1 MSSPAST
8 SPKAYRPVFF
18 LGLGGTGKEV
28 LLRLRLRLY
37 ERFRT
42 YDVPFCRFLWADTD
56 LRATGARGE
65 DLSSALASVAF
76 EEHEKFSLLQGSV
89 GRDLNDIF
97 TNPTQWPHIHEWLYP
112 EVQRYGSEI
121 RDGAGGVRAVGRL
134 TFFAKYAALREALER
149 KLSEL
154 SRMETIGETQRF
166 FREHGLPS
174 VVTGGGFSP
183 TVYLVTSL
191 AGGTGC
197 GTFLDTAFLLRDI
210 KAHTGNGA
218 DIFAYALMPNVYN
231 PGPQGEIAQRS
242 FANAYAA
249 LKELDHFTKRI
260 NPAHSQEAKEQNP
273 YSDFIVSWERN
284 RERRIVGP
292 PFSATF
298 LLEITNEAHLPI
310 SQEHRGDLFSMLAET
325 LFLDLLPGPFSDA
338 KRSDY
343 SNIVEGLSSAAD
355 ANVQTGNVQFQ
366 QVFGRRYASCGMS
379 KIAVPLDTLRG
390 ACAAQ
395 LATEIFDYVRREK
408 EDARHGEA
416 VPRDLAANKID
427 QEGIFSSFG
436 PDWRNMITAAV
447 ASAVDGHSI
456 QGPEDVALLR
466 DRLNRA
472 EYDTVLD
479 DADRLGT
486 ATRWLRSRT
495 GTVAEEVKDRF
506 ESLLSDRILDNPERG
521 LATALRKGYF
531 DLLIRRT
538 RELVDPTREG
548 ESGRFEAERQQLE
561 AEATHYR
568 RRRDEQL
575 AELNVAVKS
584 FAARALAVREPLMST
599 LLARVRDN
607 QEQYLFAILLQ
618 SMTVE
623 SRKVA
628 QELLRTMVETRDAL
642 LTFLDKADAIRGEAE
657 ARLQTYRTRLVTE
670 NHVLFLQLYDPDR
683 DWPRF
688 YKLGLDPDSNQPAAV
703 DARKEYDNLLRDL
716 GLGRGL
722 LGLAT
727 ELRRQT
733 TAEFSRQVQHFCEKR
748 FYDDMLANPRQV
760 RVLDHPSLRDPASA
774 RQVINNF
781 VNAARPML
789 RRDTK
794 LAATQIESTTFAYL
808 GASDLDAPATREFVQ
823 QVGDLAGCRVEAF
836 DTGQPNEVYLYFSTF
851 AFPLPSLALVQNE
864 CHHAYTDFYAQL
876 QPGQAKR
883 PVQGIPLHLSQ
894 KWEGRFDDLV
904 TYSDREAALLEEA
917 LLILNLAPALRV
929 LEPQLNR
936 ATDMT
941 EFQYRYAKPLNTV
954 QMLGKRRNAIAQLM
968 ADGELRQVL
977 RDAVLSREAELAPS
991 QLKSY
996 FWALHAQLAHPEV
1009 ERDSP
1014 DYQLLTKRYTQVY
1027 HRIQQI
1033 APDLLP
1039 EVDPDRLPGVDPIA
1053 FLQAQNLGLDWTD
1066 PRFPALASFEPWR
1079 RPVIFH

>member
-1 MSSPAST
+1 MSSPASS

-18 LGLGGTGKEV
+18 VGLGGTGKEV

-42 YDVPFCRFLWADTD
+42 FDVPFCRFLWVDTD

-76 EEHEKFSLLQGSV
+76 DEHEKFGLLHGSV
-89 GRDLNDIF
+89 GKDLSDVF
-97 TNPTQWPHIHEWLYP
+97 TNPTQWPHLHEWLYP

-134 TFFAKYAALREALER
+134 TFFAKYVALREALER
-149 KLSEL
+149 KLGEL

-210 KAHTGNGA
+210 KAHTGNQA
-218 DIFAYALMPNVYN
+218 DIFAYALLPNVYN
-231 PGPQGEIAQRS
+231 ASPQGEIAQRS
-242 FANAYAA
+242 YGNAYAA

-260 NPAHSQEAKEQNP
+260 NPAHSQDAKEQNP

-284 RERRIVGP
+284 RERRVVGP

-298 LLEITNEAHLPI
+298 LLEITNEANLPI

-343 SNIVEGLSSAAD
+343 SNIVEGLSSAAG
-355 ANVQTGNVQFQ
+355 ANIQTGNVHFQ

-379 KIAVPLDTLRG
+379 KIAVPLDTVRG

-408 EDARHGEA
+408 DDARYGEA
-416 VPRDLAANKID
+416 VPRDLAANKLD
-427 QEGIFSSFG
+427 GDGILSSFG
-436 PDWRNMITAAV
+436 PEWRTMITAAV
-447 ASAVDGHSI
+447 AEAVDGHAVNT
-456 QGPEDVALLR
+456 PEEIVALR
-466 DRLNRA
+466 DRLDRA

-495 GTVAEEVKDRF
+495 GAVAQEVKERF
-506 ESLLSDRILDNPERG
+506 EFLLGDRILENSERG

-531 DLLIRRT
+531 DLLIART
-538 RELVDPTREG
+538 RELIDPSREG

-561 AEATHYR
+561 AEAVQYR
-568 RRRDEQL
+568 QRRDEQL
-575 AELNVAVKS
+575 AELNTAVRS
-584 FAARALAVREPLMST
+584 VAARALAVREPLIAT
-599 LLARVRDN
+599 LLTRVRDH
-607 QEQYLFAILLQ
+607 QEQYLFALLHER
-618 SMTVE
+618 MAVE

-628 QELLRTMVETRDAL
+628 QELLRTMVATRDAL

-657 ARLQTYRTRLVTE
+657 ARLQTYRTRLVTG

-683 DWPRF
+683 DWGRF
-688 YKLGLDPDSNQPAAV
+688 YKLGLDPDSNHPAAV
-703 DARKEYDNLLRDL
+703 NPKKEYENLLRDL
-716 GLGRGL
+716 GLGKGL
-722 LGLAT
+722 LGVAN

-733 TAEFSRQVQHFCEKR
+733 TAEFSRAVQAFCEKR

-774 RQVINNF
+774 RQTITNF

-789 RRDTK
+789 RRDAK
-794 LAATQIESTTFAYL
+794 LAATPVESTTFAYL
-808 GASDLDAPATREFVQ
+808 GLSDLDAPATREFVQ
-823 QVGDLAGCRVEAF
+823 QVNDFAGCRVEAF

-864 CHHAYTDFYAQL
+864 CHRAYTDFYAQL

-883 PVQGIPLHLSQ
+883 PTQGIPLHLSQ
-894 KWEGRFDDLV
+894 RWEGRFDDLV
-904 TYSDREAALLEEA
+904 AYSDREAALLEEA
-917 LLILNLAPALRV
+917 LLVLNLAPALRV
-929 LEPQLNR
+929 LEAQLNR

-954 QMLGKRRNAIAQLM
+954 QGLGKRTNAVAQLM
-968 ADGELRQVL
+968 ADHGLRQTL
-977 RDAVLSREAELAPS
+977 RDAVLAREAALTPG
-991 QLKSY
+991 QLKAY
-996 FWALHAQLAHPEV
+996 FWALYAQTKHPEV
-1009 ERDSP
+1009 EHDSP
-1014 DYQLLTKRYTQVY
+1014 DFQLLQRSFTQVY
-1027 HRIQQI
+1027 YRIQQTL
-1033 APDLLP
+1033 PELLP
-1039 EVDPDRLPGVDPIA
+1039 EVDTDHVPPGNAVA
-1053 FLQAQNLGLDWTD
+1053 WLQGQNLGLDWSD
-1066 PRFPALASFEPWR
+1066 PRYPALASLEPWR
-1079 RPVIFH
+1079 RPVVFQ

>member
-1 MSSPAST
+1 MSSPASS

-42 YDVPFCRFLWADTD
+42 YDVPFCRFLWVDTD

-76 EEHEKFSLLQGSV
+76 DEHEKFGLLHGSV
-89 GRDLNDIF
+89 GKDLSDIF

-134 TFFAKYAALREALER
+134 TFFAKYTALREALER
-149 KLSEL
+149 KLGEL

-183 TVYLVTSL
+183 TVYVVTSL

-210 KAHTGNGA
+210 KAQTGNSA
-218 DIFAYALMPNVYN
+218 DTFAYALMPNVYN
-231 PGPQGEIAQRS
+231 PSPQGEIPQRS

-249 LKELDHFTKRI
+249 LKELDHYTKRI
-260 NPAHSQEAKEQNP
+260 NPAHSQDAKEQNP
-273 YSDFIVSWERN
+273 YSDFIVGWERN

-343 SNIVEGLSSAAD
+343 SNIVEGLSSAAG
-355 ANVQTGNVQFQ
+355 ANIQTGNVHFQ

-379 KIAVPLDTLRG
+379 KISVPLDTVRG

-416 VPRDLAANKID
+416 VPRDLAANKLD
-427 QEGIFSSFG
+427 QDGIFSSFG
-436 PDWRNMITAAV
+436 PDWRNMVTAAV
-447 ASAVDGHSI
+447 SDAVDSHPI
-456 QGPEDVALLR
+456 KAPEDIGLLR
-466 DRLNRA
+466 DRLERS

-495 GTVAEEVKDRF
+495 GAVTEDVRQRF
-506 ESLLSDRILDNPERG
+506 EYLLSDRVLENPERG
-521 LATALRKGYF
+521 LSTALRKGYF
-531 DLLIRRT
+531 DLLIART
-538 RELVDPTREG
+538 RELIDPTREG
-548 ESGRFEAERQQLE
+548 ESGRFEAERGQLE

-568 RRRDEQL
+568 QRRDEQL
-575 AELNVAVKS
+575 NELSTAIKS
-584 FAARALAVREPLMST
+584 FAVRALAVREGLIST
-599 LLARVRDN
+599 LLARVRDS
-607 QEQYLFAILLQ
+607 QEQYLFAVLLQ

-642 LTFLDKADAIRGEAE
+642 LTFLEKADAIRGEAE
-657 ARLQTYRTRLVTE
+657 ARLGTYRTRLVTG

-683 DWPRF
+683 DWQRF
-688 YKLGLDPDSNQPAAV
+688 YKLGLDPDSSHPAAV
-703 DARKEYDNLLRDL
+703 NPKKEYDNLLRDL
-716 GLGRGL
+716 GLGKGL

-733 TAEFSRQVQHFCEKR
+733 TAEFSRHVQHFCEKR

-760 RVLDHPSLRDPASA
+760 RVLEHPSLRDPASA
-774 RQVINNF
+774 RQIVSNF

-789 RRDTK
+789 RRDAK

-808 GASDLDAPATREFVQ
+808 GVSDLDSPATREFIQ
-823 QVGDLAGCRVEAF
+823 QVNDLAGCRVDAF
-836 DTGQPNEVYLYFSTF
+836 DTGHTNEVYLYFSTF

-864 CHHAYTDFYAQL
+864 CHRAYTDFYTQL

-883 PVQGIPLHLSQ
+883 PSQGIPLHLSQ

-941 EFQYRYAKPLNTV
+941 ELQYRYGKPLNTV
-954 QMLGKRRNAIAQLM
+954 QLLGKRRNAIAQLM
-968 ADGELRQVL
+968 ADAELRGTL
-977 RDAVLSREAELAPS
+977 REAVLSREAALTPA
-991 QLKSY
+991 QLKAY
-996 FWALHAQLAHPEV
+996 FWALYAQMAHPEV

-1014 DYQLLTKRYTQVY
+1014 DYQLLTRRYTLVY
-1027 HRIQQI
+1027 GRIQ
-1033 APDLLP
+1033 ATVPDLLP
-1039 EVDPDRLPGVDPIA
+1039 EVDPDRLPANDPIT
-1053 FLQAQNLGLDWTD
+1053 FLQSQNLGLDWTD
-1066 PRFPALASFEPWR
+1066 PRYPAILSLEPWR
-1079 RPVIFH
+1079 RPVVFQ

>member
-1 MSSPAST
+1 MSSPASS

-42 YDVPFCRFLWADTD
+42 FDVPFCRFLWVDTD

-65 DLSSALASVAF
+65 DLSSALTSVAF
-76 EEHEKFSLLQGSV
+76 EEHEKFGLLHGSV
-89 GRDLNDIF
+89 GKDLNEVF
-97 TNPTQWPHIHEWLYP
+97 LNPTQWPHIHDWLYP

-134 TFFAKYAALREALER
+134 TFFAQYAALREALER
-149 KLSEL
+149 KLGEL
-154 SRMETIGETQRF
+154 SRMETIGETQQF

-174 VVTGGGFSP
+174 VVTSGGFSP

-210 KAHTGNGA
+210 KTQTGNGA

-249 LKELDHFTKRI
+249 LEELDHYTKRI
-260 NPAHSQEAKEQNP
+260 NPAYSQDAKEQNP

-355 ANVQTGNVQFQ
+355 ANVHSGTVQFQ

-379 KIAVPLDTLRG
+379 KIAVPLDTVRG

-395 LATEIFDYVRREK
+395 LATEIFDYMRREK

-416 VPRDLAANKID
+416 VPRDLAANKLD
-427 QEGIFSSFG
+427 QDGIGSSFG
-436 PDWRNMITAAV
+436 PDWRTMITAAV
-447 ASAVDGHSI
+447 SSAVDGHAI
-456 QGPEDVALLR
+456 NTAEDIAQLR
-466 DRLNRA
+466 ERLNRA

-495 GTVAEEVKDRF
+495 STVTEEARDRF
-506 ESLLSDRILDNPERG
+506 ESLLSDRILENSERG

-538 RELVDPTREG
+538 RELIDPTREG
-548 ESGRFEAERQQLE
+548 ETGRFEAERQQLE
-561 AEATHYR
+561 TEATQYR
-568 RRRDEQL
+568 QQRDHQL

-584 FAARALAVREPLMST
+584 VAARALGVRESLVAT
-599 LLARVRDN
+599 LLARVRDT
-607 QEQYLFAILLQ
+607 QEQYLFALLLQ
-618 SMTVE
+618 SMAVE

-628 QELLRTMVETRDAL
+628 QELLRLMVETRDAL
-642 LTFLDKADAIRGEAE
+642 LTFLEKADAIRGESE
-657 ARLQTYRTRLVTE
+657 ARLQTYRTRLLTG
-670 NHVLFLQLYDPDR
+670 NHVLFLQLYDPNR
-683 DWPRF
+683 DWQRF
-688 YKLGLDPDSNQPAAV
+688 YKLGLDPDSNQPAPV
-703 DARKEYDNLLRDL
+703 EPKREYNNLLRDL

-733 TAEFSRQVQHFCEKR
+733 TGEFSRRVQGFCEKR

-774 RQVINNF
+774 RQVVNNF

-789 RRDTK
+789 RRDAM
-794 LAATQIESTTFAYL
+794 LAATAVESTTFAYL
-808 GASDLDAPATREFVQ
+808 GVSDLDAPATREFVQ
-823 QVGDLAGCRVEAF
+823 QVNDLAGCRVEAF

-851 AFPLPSLALVQNE
+851 AFPLPSVALVQNE
-864 CHHAYTDFYAQL
+864 CHRAYTDFYSQL
-876 QPGQAKR
+876 QPGQARR
-883 PVQGIPLHLSQ
+883 PSQGIPLHLSR
-894 KWEGRFDDLV
+894 KWEGRFDDLI
-904 TYSDREAALLEEA
+904 TYSDREAALLEKV
-917 LLILNLAPALRV
+917 LTILNLAPALRV
-929 LEPQLNR
+929 LDVQVNR
-936 ATDMT
+936 SSDMT
-941 EFQYRYAKPLNTV
+941 EFEYRYAKPLNTSHL
-954 QMLGKRRNAIAQLM
+954 LGKRRNAIAQLM
-968 ADGELRQVL
+968 ADAQLRELL
-977 RDAVLSREAELAPS
+977 EHTVLSREAALTPE
-991 QLKSY
+991 QLRSF
-996 FWALHAQLAHPEV
+996 FWALYAQLAHPEV

-1014 DYQLLTKRYTQVY
+1014 EHQLLTRRYAQIY
-1027 HRIQQI
+1027 HRIQQT
-1033 APDLLP
+1033 APNLLP
-1039 EVDPDRLPGVDPIA
+1039 EVDTDRLPSNNTVA
-1053 FLQAQNLGLDWTD
+1053 FLKRQDLGLDWTD
-1066 PRFPALASFEPWR
+1066 PRYPALASLEPWR
-1079 RPVIFH
+1079 RPVVFQ

>member
-1 MSSPAST
+1 MSSPANA

-18 LGLGGTGKEV
+18 VGLGGTGKEV

-42 YDVPFCRFLWADTD
+42 FDVPFCRFLWVDTD

-65 DLSSALASVAF
+65 DLSSSLASVAF
-76 EEHEKFSLLQGSV
+76 DEHEKFGLLHGSV
-89 GRDLNDIF
+89 GKDLSDIF

-134 TFFAKYAALREALER
+134 TFFAKYTALREALER
-149 KLSEL
+149 KIGEL

-183 TVYLVTSL
+183 TVYVVTSL

-210 KAHTGNGA
+210 KAQTGNNA
-218 DIFAYALMPNVYN
+218 DIFAYALLPNVYN
-231 PGPQGEIAQRS
+231 PSPQGEIPQRS

-260 NPAHSQEAKEQNP
+260 NPAHSQDAKEQNP

-298 LLEITNEAHLPI
+298 LLEITNEANLPI

-343 SNIVEGLSSAAD
+343 SNIVEGLSSAAG
-355 ANVQTGNVQFQ
+355 ANIQTGNVHFQ

-379 KIAVPLDTLRG
+379 KISVPLDTVRG

-395 LATEIFDYVRREK
+395 LATDIFDYVRREK

-416 VPRDLAANKID
+416 VPRDLAANKLD
-427 QEGIFSSFG
+427 QEGIVSSFG
-436 PDWRNMITAAV
+436 PEWRNMITTAV
-447 ASAVDGHSI
+447 SEAVDGHAVKT
-456 QGPEDVALLR
+456 PEDIALLR
-466 DRLNRA
+466 ERLDRA

-495 GTVAEEVKDRF
+495 GAVVEDVKHRF
-506 ESLLSDRILDNPERG
+506 EYLLGDRILENPERG

-531 DLLIRRT
+531 DLLIARA
-538 RELVDPTREG
+538 RELIDPTREG

-568 RRRDEQL
+568 QRRDEQL
-575 AELNVAVKS
+575 AELNTAVKS
-584 FAARALAVREPLMST
+584 VAVRALAIREPLLST

-607 QEQYLFAILLQ
+607 QEQYLFAVLLQ
-618 SMTVE
+618 SLTVE

-657 ARLQTYRTRLVTE
+657 ARLQTYRTRLLTG

-683 DWPRF
+683 DWQRF
-688 YKLGLDPDSNQPAAV
+688 YKLGLDPDSNHPATV
-703 DARKEYDNLLRDL
+703 NPKKEYENLLRDL
-716 GLGRGL
+716 GAGDGL
-722 LGLAT
+722 LGLAAG
-727 ELRRQT
+727 LRRQT
-733 TAEFSRQVQHFCEKR
+733 TGEFSRSVQHFCEKR

-774 RQVINNF
+774 RQVITNF

-789 RRDTK
+789 RRDAK

-808 GASDLDAPATREFVQ
+808 GVSDPESPATREFVQ
-823 QVGDLAGCRVEAF
+823 QVNDLAGCRVEAF

-864 CHHAYTDFYAQL
+864 CHRAYTDFYAQL

-883 PVQGIPLHLSQ
+883 PTQGIPLHLSQ

-904 TYSDREAALLEEA
+904 TYSDREASLLEEA
-917 LLILNLAPALRV
+917 LLILTLAPALRV

-941 EFQYRYAKPLNTV
+941 ELQYRYAKPLNTV
-954 QMLGKRRNAIAQLM
+954 QVLGKRRNAIAQLM
-968 ADGELRQVL
+968 ADHELRQL
-977 RDAVLSREAELAPS
+977 LKDAVLTREAALTPP
-991 QLKSY
+991 QLRSY
-996 FWALHAQLAHPEV
+996 FWALYAQMKHPEV

-1014 DYQLLTKRYTQVY
+1014 DFQLLERRYTQVY
-1027 HRIQQI
+1027 QRIEQT
-1033 APDLLP
+1033 APELVAELDP
-1039 EVDPDRLPGVDPIA
+1039 ERLPGNDPLA
-1053 FLQAQNLGLDWTD
+1053 SLRTQAVGLDWTD
-1066 PRFPALASFEPWR
+1066 PRYPAIVSLEPWR
-1079 RPVIFH
+1079 RPVIFQ